1 MSWGVIHWI
10 FCLPTFVHIEAT
22 MEKCNTNHSFC
33 EPSEG
38 IINFF
43 TCFHSGI
50 IDFWMLS
57 FELTSFTLSLLY
69 SSRIIL
75 FICPKITRFNW
86 QSGSDLLVSP
96 CAWKETSNSVYS
108 FSINVSL
115 VLTECYYIIDFIH
128 PRSYINLSW
137 NLHFF
142 NNQHKSRPFVRLSV

>member
-1 MSWGVIHWI
+1 
-10 FCLPTFVHIEAT
+10 
-22 MEKCNTNHSFC
+22 
-33 EPSEG
+33 
-38 IINFF
+38 
-43 TCFHSGI
+43 
-50 IDFWMLS
+50 MLS

-142 NNQHKSRPFVRLSV
+142 NNQHKSRPFVRLSVQSRRFLESDPHFPLHLFRFPVNLNSYLAPLISQATVNTFDKFPC